1 MSFTADVK
9 TELAAIRPQRGCCL
23 AAQCY
28 GMLEFAHAFCGADIS
43 LQTEH
48 AAVAATYSEL
58 VAACCSVAPPAV
70 VESKR
75 RGAFYTVSV
84 REPWERRR
92 VLERYGHAVGEPSVR
107 LNRANLDCDGCAP
120 ALLRGAFLVCG
131 AVSNPESDYHL
142 EFSMPYY
149 NLSRD
154 LLALLRELHRFAPD
168 APLRPD
174 TVYFG
179 GGTPSLLTPA
189 QAKRLI
195 RAADPVPGAEITL
208 EANPETVTEES
219 LRGFRAAGVNRIS
232 FGVQSARDTQLR
244 TLGRPHSAKQARAAF
259 AAARRAGFENISGD
273 IMLALP
279 HYTQAE
285 FDETLELIEKGG
297 ATHISAY
304 LLKIEPDSAFGKHPP
319 EGLPTSDE
327 AADFYLYAV
336 EQLEHHGYRQ
346 YEISNFAKPG
356 YEGKHNLIYWD
367 CGDYLGLGP
376 AAHSCMGGK
385 RFCYAPDTA
394 AFLQDAAAP
403 IMDGSCGAEDYLIL
417 QLRLRKGLD
426 LEAYKTLYGKQ
437 FSTAQ
442 LAFVQNCVR
451 AGYAT
456 FDGRILALTPAGLI
470 VQNSILAQLL

>member
-1 MSFTADVK
+1 MSGGNYTIYPTPQKVTDEEGTITLTDTINVIQGEGIDTVTANRIKEVLTDNGYTTQVADQASETNTNLYVGIYGSGDAADTYEGVPKDVFTEGENKYDMHVVK
-9 TELAAIRPQRGCCL
+9 VFENGDIVILGKDSDAAYYGLATLNLMLEQTTDRQMKISTFEDYSFQKYRGCVEGY
-23 AAQCY
+23 Y
-28 GMLEFAHAFCGADIS
+28 GYPWSVEGTLSWFDFA
-43 LQTEH
+43 
-48 AAVAATYSEL
+48 
-58 VAACCSVAPPAV
+58 
-70 VESKR
+70 KR
-75 RGAFYTVSV
+75 YKMNIF
-84 REPWERRR
+84 
-92 VLERYGHAVGEPSVR
+92 LYGPKT
-107 LNRANLDCDGCAP
+107 DP
-120 ALLRGAFLVCG
+120 
-131 AVSNPESDYHL
+131 YHL
-142 EFSMPYY
+142 GQWDEPY
-149 NLSRD
+149 
-154 LLALLRELHRFAPD
+154 
-168 APLRPD
+168 
-174 TVYFG
+174 
-179 GGTPSLLTPA
+179 
-189 QAKRLI
+189 
-195 RAADPVPGAEITL
+195 
-208 EANPETVTEES
+208 PETVTEES

-319 EGLPTSDE
+319 EGLPTGDE

-356 YEGKHNLIYWD
+356 YEGRHNLIYWD